1 MIEDKHKEESIK
13 GWVEKEKET
22 YDGKMNEG
30 GSAGNS
36 KLYATVKM

>member
-1 MIEDKHKEESIK
+1 MIEDKRKEESIK
-13 GWVEKEKET
+13 GWVEKEEET
-22 YDGKMNEG
+22 YDVKMNKG